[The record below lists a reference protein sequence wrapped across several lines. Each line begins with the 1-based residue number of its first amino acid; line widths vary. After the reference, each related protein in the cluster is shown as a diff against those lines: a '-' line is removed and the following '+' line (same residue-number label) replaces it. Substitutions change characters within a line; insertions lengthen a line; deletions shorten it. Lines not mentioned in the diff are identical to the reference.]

1 MNTSVRVQRG
11 RTLVCADSLQSPPAV
26 VVGQCVPGT
35 YYCGSFVSGT
45 SAARGSGQGRT
56 CGPSED
62 DPCRADPP
70 SDLMSCGRERETA
83 PRSSHHVAR
92 GWQQEKRSRIMHSTW
107 SHVEHAEPAQKCAYT
122 RQNAHHSTHGGRRC
136 SVQVASHGRGQRG
149 SLGPAHVDGAFVK
162 VGEVRARLAAFVA
175 ALRSAQP
182 PPLPA

>member
-1 MNTSVRVQRG
+1 MVVHSSAPIRCSLLQQLWSASASQVLIIAARLSPG
-11 RTLVCADSLQSPPAV
+11 RAPPGARAKV
-26 VVGQCVPGT
+26 ARVGQART
-35 YYCGSFVSGT
+35 IR
-45 SAARGSGQGRT
+45 AAAT
-56 CGPSED
+56 
-62 DPCRADPP
+62 P